1 MLGNVCQ
8 QFFCEVKM
16 KDTKPCM
23 LHLSH
28 HADQI
33 IESMRVEHPFNN
45 TRKTP
50 SRSDFVEQAVLH
62 YAEHLKAEMDG
73 QRA

>member
-1 MLGNVCQ
+1 
-8 QFFCEVKM
+8 
-16 KDTKPCM
+16 
-23 LHLSH
+23 
-28 HADQI
+28 
-33 IESMRVEHPFNN
+33 MRIEHPFNN

-62 YAEHLKAEMDG
+62 YAEHLRAEMDG